1 MLEPD
6 EQTIKRLRAEYPHG
20 RMSTNDIEQAALH
33 VAVTKEIEKL
43 EPGPLREILETMA
56 ALL

>member
-20 RMSTNDIEQAALH
+20 RMSNNDIEQAALH
-33 VAVTKEIEKL
+33 VALTKEIENL